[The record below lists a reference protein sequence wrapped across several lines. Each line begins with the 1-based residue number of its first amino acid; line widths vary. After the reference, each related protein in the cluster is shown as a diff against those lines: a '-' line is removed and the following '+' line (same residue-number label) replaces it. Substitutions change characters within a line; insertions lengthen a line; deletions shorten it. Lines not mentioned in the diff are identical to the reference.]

1 MRNVY
6 NLMDSCNSFRI
17 ININNV
23 TQEHQ
28 QNKAE
33 PSKHS
38 IILYIYFIQEMSW
51 PISSVTD
58 YFMTNSDKNC
68 EWK

>member
-6 NLMDSCNSFRI
+6 NLMDSCNSVRM
-17 ININNV
+17 ININNI

-33 PSKHS
+33 PSKYS

-58 YFMTNSDKNC
+58 DFMTNLDKNC